1 MRLRFSLLRDNFSY
15 DSTMEEEQ
23 NSDESFLKYLMDILP
38 DLSDL
43 DIPEEVPPKKDE
55 ELNREFPPRY
65 RICPTDYELVKYYLI
80 VKMLCQTLPWN
91 LIAEVNVYDHTPE
104 FLAGSLSNTL
114 SS

>member
-43 DIPEEVPPKKDE
+43 DIPEEVPPKKE
-55 ELNREFPPRY
+55 
-65 RICPTDYELVKYYLI
+65 
-80 VKMLCQTLPWN
+80 
-91 LIAEVNVYDHTPE
+91 
-104 FLAGSLSNTL
+104 G
-114 SS
+114 